1 MSSNIVLPDLP
12 HYVQQR
18 ITALYGAK
26 TTEAFDDAF
35 DAFVSEHATIRVN
48 GTEMSRADYKALL
61 QGQTATDTSEGIAGI
76 VTVGSIVSVPSKSK
90 DLNAIGT
97 GSVGISFDAEV
108 FGRFFIFAERQS
120 STVASSLNVVV
131 TKDVLPPPNPIGVR
145 GGAFDGRRATV
156 IDEVF
161 TETANKI
168 TPPVVSV
175 PPLQPAT

>member
-1 MSSNIVLPDLP
+1 MSSAIVLPDLP

-18 ITALYGAK
+18 VSAMYGA
-26 TTEAFDDAF
+26 TTAEAFDAAF
-35 DAFVSEHATIRVN
+35 DAFVSQHASIRVN
-48 GTEMSRADYKALL
+48 GAAMSREDYKALL
-61 QGQTATDTSEGIAGI
+61 QGQTAVDTSEGIAGI
-76 VTVGSIVSVPSKSK
+76 VTVNNIVSVPSLSK

-97 GSVGISFDAEV
+97 GSVGMSFDAEV

-120 STVASSLNVVV
+120 STVASSLNVLV
-131 TKDVLPPPNPIGVR
+131 TKDVSPPPNPTGVR